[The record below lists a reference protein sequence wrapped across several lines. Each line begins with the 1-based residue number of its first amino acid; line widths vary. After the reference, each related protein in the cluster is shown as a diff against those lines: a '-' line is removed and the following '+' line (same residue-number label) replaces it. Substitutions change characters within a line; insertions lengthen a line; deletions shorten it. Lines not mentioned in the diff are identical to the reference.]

1 MLFGFLCGSKS
12 MEFNLKLKVDEITI
26 LGEALGNMPY
36 KTVANLLVKIQQQ
49 INEQQQ
55 NAGNSNEP
63 TN

>member
-1 MLFGFLCGSKS
+1 